1 MTRSM
6 QGIIKAVDEIACKD
20 EPLFRRVLASHD
32 LGYNDGYTQGKRHAY
47 KIARR
52 WAVGILLCGG
62 IVAWV
67 IG

>member
-6 QGIIKAVDEIACKD
+6 QDIIKAVDEIACKD
-20 EPLFRRVLASHD
+20 EPLFRRVLASHE
-32 LGYNDGYTQGKRHAY
+32 LGYSDGYTQGKRHAY
-47 KIARR
+47 RR
-52 WAVGILLCGG
+52 TAYTLAALVGVVG